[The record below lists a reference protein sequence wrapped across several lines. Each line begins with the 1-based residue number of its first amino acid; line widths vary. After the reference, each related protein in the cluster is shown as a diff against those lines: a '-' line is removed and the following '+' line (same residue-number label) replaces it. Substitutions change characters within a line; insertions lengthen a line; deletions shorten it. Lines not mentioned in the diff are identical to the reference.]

1 MSSEM
6 FKPPSNTPRAQKYTK
21 DPSEHGKLQ
30 NESKAFCSSH
40 SFEVAIKCEAAKCK
54 KKKKSIKIL
63 PKEFRKS
70 RETVCDF

>member
-54 KKKKSIKIL
+54 KKKKKA
-63 PKEFRKS
+63 
-70 RETVCDF
+70 